1 MEDGLSCQS
10 PALPYSSAPFIIQN
24 QMSTEKSVQK
34 SPPSILDCI
43 GTDIWKEEVHKVIP
57 KEIALD
63 AFLRVARSTASDS
76 KFANCDPKSFLL
88 ALLKCG
94 RAGLYADGREAH
106 LIAFGREVQAVFDVK
121 GICSLAGR
129 AGILVTPK
137 LVHEND
143 EFSVEEDDGTGK
155 TKITHRVNYRA
166 PRGAIQA
173 VYSRAVMS
181 DGRVDYEIM
190 SVDEVEG
197 VRQSYSRAKDS
208 SPWKNSWGEMAKKT
222 AIKRHSKR
230 WDMSPE
236 IRQALNADDDSLP
249 EAQVKVKAP
258 IFKSEQ
264 PKLPE
269 PDKPLVTVRK
279 LCESSGFKEE
289 QIVAM
294 MKDIGLADEKSTTLD
309 EQSDVDLVLVL
320 NGWADFAAR
329 LNGGV
334 Q

>member
-1 MEDGLSCQS
+1 
-10 PALPYSSAPFIIQN
+10 
-24 QMSTEKSVQK
+24 MSNTSVQK

-43 GTDIWKEEVHKVIP
+43 GTDIWKEEVSKVIP

-63 AFLRVARSTASDS
+63 ALLRVARSTASDS

-94 RAGLYADGREAH
+94 RAGLYPDGREAH
-106 LIAFGREVQAVFDVK
+106 LIAFGRDVQAVFDVK

-155 TKITHRVNYRA
+155 TRITHKVNYRA

-173 VYSRAVMS
+173 VYSRAVMK
-181 DGRVDYEIM
+181 DGQVDYEIM
-190 SVDEVEG
+190 SADEVEQ

-230 WDMSPE
+230 WDMSPD

-249 EAQVKVKAP
+249 EQPREMKQP
-258 IFKSEQ
+258 IFKSATVEV
-264 PKLPE
+264 E
-269 PDKPLVTVRK
+269 PPRKSEENPVAIVRK
-279 LCESSGFKEE
+279 LCEDAGISEPVMIEFM
-289 QIVAM
+289 QA
-294 MKDIGLADEKSTTLD
+294 IGTADDAHSTLD
-309 EQSDVDLVLVL
+309 DVHLTYPEAMQMVAS
-320 NGWADFAAR
+320 NWADFSTRIKEVA
-329 LNGGV
+329 
-334 Q
+334 